1 MQIELLTHDHNA
13 GHDITAK
20 LAKVLVLLNEPI
32 TMKRT
37 LVTDPELPS
46 LALRLNGEVYA
57 IPGNASEAELLELLD
72 DLLKT

>member
-1 MQIELLTHDHNA
+1 MTHDHDA

-20 LAKVLVLLNEPI
+20 LAKVLVLLDEPI

-46 LALRLNGEVYA
+46 LALRLNGEVHT

-72 DLLKT
+72 DPLKT